1 MSQNDLTTKART
13 YLRQLC
19 VDIPNRRLGTPGNR
33 AATTWFADAIGA
45 LGLSTQTLEFDC
57 LDWVGEG
64 AGMRVNGQDFDVR
77 GSPYALGCR
86 VTAPLLVVTS
96 LEELAAAESGGK
108 ILLVR
113 GELARESLMPKNF
126 PFYNPEEH
134 QRIVALLEAKAPLAV
149 VAATAW
155 NPDLAGAVYPCPLIQ
170 DGDFLVPA
178 AHLTVE
184 EGARLAEL
192 DGETADLEIRS
203 RREPAR
209 GCNVIARLGPEAGR
223 QVVVC
228 AHIDTADGTP
238 GALDNGAGVVTL
250 LLLAELL
257 REYDGRLGVEI
268 VVLNG
273 EDHYSAAGE
282 IDYLARN
289 QQRLPDTMLAVNLD
303 AAGYV
308 QGSMAYSLHGCPEEL
323 AAAIRRVFAGHPGLQ
338 EGEPWYQS
346 DHMVFAQNGVPAM
359 AVTSERVGEVLNLI
373 AHTERDTPDQV
384 DPERLVVLAMA
395 LRDLVV
401 ELERLPVGVR

>member
-1 MSQNDLTTKART
+1 MSDIDLADKART

-19 VDIPNRRLGTPGNR
+19 VDIPNRRLGAPGNR
-33 AATTWFADAIGA
+33 AATAWFAETIGA
-45 LGLSTQTLEFDC
+45 LGLHTERPGFDC
-57 LDWVGEG
+57 LDWVSEG
-64 AGMRVNGQDFDVR
+64 ASLRVSGLDFDSRV
-77 GSPYALGCR
+77 SPYSLGCR
-86 VTAPLLVVTS
+86 VTAPLLAVST
-96 LEELAAAESGGK
+96 LEELAAAKARGK
-108 ILLVR
+108 VLLVR
-113 GELARESLMPKNF
+113 GDLARESLMPKKF

-155 NPDLAGAVYPCPLIQ
+155 NPELAGAVYPCPLIQ
-170 DGDFLVPA
+170 DGDFLIPA

-184 EGARLAEL
+184 EGARLAAL
-192 DGETADLEIRS
+192 NGEMAELEIRS
-203 RREPAR
+203 RRAPAR
-209 GCNVIARLGPEAGR
+209 GCNVIARRGPEVGR

-257 REYDGRLGVEI
+257 RHYHGRLGVEI

-289 QQRLPDTMLAVNLD
+289 RRRLPDTLLAVNLD

-308 QGSMAYSLHGCPEEL
+308 QGFMAYSLHACPEEL
-323 AAAIRRVFAGHPGLQ
+323 AAAIRRVLSGRPGLQ

-346 DHMVFAQNGVPAM
+346 DHMVFVQNGVPAM
-359 AVTSERVGEVLNLI
+359 AVTSERVSEVLNQV

-384 DPERLVVLAMA
+384 DPARLVTLAEA

-401 ELERLPVGVR
+401 ELERSTAGPR